1 MCIRDRFS
9 GFNSSIATTVWVGF
23 DKPKSMGRGE
33 AGGVAALPIWVDYM
47 STALEG
53 VKENDLV
60 LPEFIEEGFIN
71 RTTGKE
77 TTEDDPDATPEYF
90 ARAQQIINPID
101 GDDLNSND
109 LENGSSIDGETSDDL
124 NNTLIENKDDS
135 SEENLNDA
143 SYPLNNER
151 IIETPEDTQGL
162 F

>member
-1 MCIRDRFS
+1 
-9 GFNSSIATTVWVGF
+9 
-23 DKPKSMGRGE
+23 MGRGE

-47 STALEG
+47 STALKG
-53 VKENDLV
+53 IKEDKLV

-90 ARAQQIINPID
+90 ARVQQIISPVD
-101 GDDLNSND
+101 TGGLNSND
-109 LENGSSIDGETSDDL
+109 LENGSPIDNNSSDNPDNAL
-124 NNTLIENKDDS
+124 AENKDDS
-135 SEENLNDA
+135 IDENFSDPT
-143 SYPLNNER
+143 YPLNNER